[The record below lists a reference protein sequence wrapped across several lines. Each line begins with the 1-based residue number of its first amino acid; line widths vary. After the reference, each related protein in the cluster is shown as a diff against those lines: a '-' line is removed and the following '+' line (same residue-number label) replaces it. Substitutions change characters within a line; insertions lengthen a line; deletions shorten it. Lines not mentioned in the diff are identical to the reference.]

1 MSASK
6 PREPRATAKRRTA
19 LASVLGLLAV
29 AGAFVAISETDLIRP
44 ALWSKPADRVDERSW
59 QAVAPGRVEPC
70 SGQIRIGSAATGI
83 VDKILVKTNDK
94 VFAGE
99 PLIHLA
105 DDELKAR
112 LAAAETQVSIR
123 ERARDERGATGSAK
137 TRRNAEDAVAD
148 GEREV
153 QNARAAVDRATVRR
167 RTSAAS
173 DADLTAAR
181 LALTRAQN
189 ELATRQERLRTVE
202 DDSPLPT
209 TLEGQLSVAR
219 SEYNEARSVLDKMT
233 LRAPI
238 DGTVLEM
245 NVRVGELVSPNL
257 PQAPVQL
264 ADLSSL
270 CVRAELDERDIA
282 SVKPRQAVVVRAT
295 ALPGREFEGTVSL
308 IPPLVEP
315 GRLEQSGSRNQ
326 SNVDVV
332 RITVELKAAEELMTG
347 MKVDIYFRTEQTSV
361 R

>member
-6 PREPRATAKRRTA
+6 QGEPLGKAKRRTA
-19 LASVLGLLAV
+19 LASVLSLLAV

-44 ALWSKPADRVDERSW
+44 ALWSKPVERVDDKSW

-70 SGQIRIGSAATGI
+70 SGQIKVGSPATGV

-123 ERARDERGATGSAK
+123 ERARDEKGATGSAK

-148 GEREV
+148 GERDV
-153 QNARAAVDRATVRR
+153 QNARAAVDRAAARR

-181 LALTRAQN
+181 IALTRAQN
-189 ELATRQERLRTVE
+189 ELVTRQERLRTVE

-238 DGTVLEM
+238 DGTILEV
-245 NVRVGELVSPNL
+245 NVRVGELASPNL

-282 SVKPRQAVVVRAT
+282 SVKPRQAVIVRAS
-295 ALPGREFEGTVSL
+295 ALPGREFEGTVSS

-315 GRLEQSGSRNQ
+315 GRLEQSGSHNQ

-332 RITVELKAAEELMTG
+332 RIMVGLKATEELITG
-347 MKVDIYFRTEQTSV
+347 MKVDVYFRTEQTSV

>member
-1 MSASK
+1 MSASQ
-6 PREPRATAKRRTA
+6 PGEPPDTAKRRTA
-19 LASVLGLLAV
+19 LATLLGLLAV
-29 AGAFVAISETDLIRP
+29 AGALVAISQTDLVRP
-44 ALWSKPADRVDERSW
+44 ALWSKPVDRVDDKSW

-70 SGQIRIGSAATGI
+70 SGQIKVGSAVTGI
-83 VDKILVKTNDK
+83 VDKILVKPNDK

-99 PLIHLA
+99 PLLHLA

-123 ERARDERGATGSAK
+123 ERALDERGATGSAK

-148 GEREV
+148 GERDV
-153 QNARAAVDRATVRR
+153 QNARAAVDRAAARR
-167 RTSAAS
+167 RASGAS

-181 LALTRAQN
+181 IALTRAQN
-189 ELATRQERLRTVE
+189 ELATRQDRLRTVA
-202 DDSPLPT
+202 DDSALPT
-209 TLEGQLSVAR
+209 TPEGQLSVAR
-219 SEYNEARSVLDKMT
+219 SEYNEARSALDKMT

-238 DGTVLEM
+238 DGTVLE
-245 NVRVGELVSPNL
+245 VSVHVGELASPNL
-257 PQAPVQL
+257 PQAAVQI

-282 SVKPRQAVVVRAT
+282 SVKPKQAVVVRAT
-295 ALPGREFEGTVSL
+295 ALPGREFEGTVYS

-315 GRLEQSGSRNQ
+315 SRLEPSGTRNQ

-332 RITVELKAAEELMTG
+332 RILVELKPTEELITG
-347 MKVDIYFRTEQTSV
+347 MKVDVYFRTEQTSV

>member
-1 MSASK
+1 MSANR
-6 PREPRATAKRRTA
+6 PREPLAKAKRRTA
-19 LASVLGLLAV
+19 LASVLTLLAV
-29 AGAFVAISETDLIRP
+29 AGAFVAISETELIRP
-44 ALWSKPADRVDERSW
+44 ALWSKPVDRVDEKSW

-70 SGQIRIGSAATGI
+70 SGQIKLGSAATGI

-123 ERARDERGATGSAK
+123 ERARDEKGATGSAK

-148 GEREV
+148 GERDV
-153 QNARAAVDRATVRR
+153 QNARAAVDRAAARR
-167 RTSAAS
+167 RASAAS

-181 LALTRAQN
+181 IALTRAQN
-189 ELATRQERLRTVE
+189 ELATRQERLRNLE

-238 DGTVLEM
+238 DGTVLEV

-257 PQAPVQL
+257 PQPPVQL

-270 CVRAELDERDIA
+270 CVRGELDERDIA
-282 SVKPRQAVVVRAT
+282 SVKPRQAVIVKAT
-295 ALPGREFEGTVSL
+295 ALPGREFEGAVSS

-332 RITVELKAAEELMTG
+332 RIEVELKAAEELMTG